1 MNDDPW
7 AEYARLQQFAD
18 SSVLNA
24 KAWGLDEALEAIL
37 DKIEAGKTVSPRQA
51 ENLLTNRAAKHRHR
65 RKILSENALVLA
77 IDNVAHEESRVLAR
91 CRLSQFIGCCSER
104 ERQVLLSICF
114 GETYADLASAHGV
127 PESTIKTWVRRARLR
142 LAA

>member
-91 CRLSQFIGCCSER
+91 CRLSQFIGCCSELR
-104 ERQVLLSICF
+104 KE
-114 GETYADLASAHGV
+114 AASRRPPGRLPRGSGHRD
-127 PESTIKTWVRRARLR
+127 PEHEAVSWRRWAFSL
-142 LAA
+142 